1 MDWYYLEN
9 CFREDLKRKCPQLP
23 DEIVEEYINLTFFG
37 ATWVTYGD
45 NKDIYLLGL
54 AENKYDF
61 YYMGCNDQYEIELI
75 SCALDVKKNKERE
88 NEYITKFNEDFNLY
102 SKRATKI
109 WKTIRKN
116 IKQYFKTHKEDKLIY
131 FRDHLLVDEHIVYDN
146 EDHTEYHIEKV
157 K

>member
-1 MDWYYLEN
+1 MDWNYIEKL
-9 CFREDLKRKCPQLP
+9 FREDIKRKCPQLS
-23 DEIVEEYINLTFFG
+23 DEIVEEYIKLTFFG
-37 ATWVTYGD
+37 ATWVTYGN
-45 NKDIYLLGL
+45 NKDIYLLGI
-54 AENKYDF
+54 AENNNDF
-61 YYMGCNDQYEIELI
+61 YYMGCNDNYEIELI

-116 IKQYFKTHKEDKLIY
+116 IKEYFKTHKEDKLIY
-131 FRDHLLVDEHIVYDN
+131 FRDHLLIDEHIVYDN
-146 EDHTEYHIEKV
+146 EDHTEYHIEKI

>member
-1 MDWYYLEN
+1 MDWFYLEN

-23 DEIVEEYINLTFFG
+23 NEIVEEYINLTFFG